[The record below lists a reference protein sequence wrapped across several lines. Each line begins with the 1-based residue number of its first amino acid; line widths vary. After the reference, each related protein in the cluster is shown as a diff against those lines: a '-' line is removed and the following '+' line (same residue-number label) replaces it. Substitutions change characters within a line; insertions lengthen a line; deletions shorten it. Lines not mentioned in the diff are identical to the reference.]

1 VGRDGHLRHEVLLG
15 WQELKGQGI
24 LLVDAVLDGGVT
36 QPFLLR
42 RRGESRDLEP
52 DYFGFRTASNQLWVA
67 YGLAARNGTGINP
80 RELPS
85 GTNLA
90 ARNSGKGRKKNA

>member
-36 QPFLLR
+36 QPFLCADGEKAGQTRRATRGFGAGLLR
-42 RRGESRDLEP
+42 LP
-52 DYFGFRTASNQLWVA
+52 DC
-67 YGLAARNGTGINP
+67 I
-80 RELPS
+80 
-85 GTNLA
+85 
-90 ARNSGKGRKKNA
+90 